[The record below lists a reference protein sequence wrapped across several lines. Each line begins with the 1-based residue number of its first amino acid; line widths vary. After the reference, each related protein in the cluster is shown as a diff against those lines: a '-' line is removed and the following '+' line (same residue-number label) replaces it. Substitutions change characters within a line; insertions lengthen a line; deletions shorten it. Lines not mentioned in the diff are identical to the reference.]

1 MENAFGMFPGF
12 EPDEWSNDACR
23 GYVIA
28 AAMSSWQWRTAAFQR
43 RIFVVLWDSFMKS
56 LISTVWRTPNRSST
70 PVRTDLGP
78 HRPEVEK
85 AQRAAPAGAVF

>member
-23 GYVIA
+23 GYVIM
-28 AAMSSWQWRTAAFQR
+28 AMEDFQR

>member
-12 EPDEWSNDACR
+12 EPDEWNNDACR
-23 GYVIA
+23 GYVIM
-28 AAMSSWQWRTAAFQR
+28 AMEDCGFSKKDIR
-43 RIFVVLWDSFMKS
+43 RV
-56 LISTVWRTPNRSST
+56 PNRSST